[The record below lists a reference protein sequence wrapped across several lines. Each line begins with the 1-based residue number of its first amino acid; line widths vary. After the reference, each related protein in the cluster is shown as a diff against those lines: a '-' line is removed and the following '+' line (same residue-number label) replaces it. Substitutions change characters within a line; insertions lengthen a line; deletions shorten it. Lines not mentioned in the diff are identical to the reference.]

1 MNDYMSI
8 YRACRRLLFFFFLS
22 AKIYRY
28 RDNGYIEDGRIKAKQ
43 MCFKKAIILPRS
55 LDKMDLG
62 LFHQI

>member
-1 MNDYMSI
+1 MQKVI
-8 YRACRRLLFFFFLS
+8 ILFFLS